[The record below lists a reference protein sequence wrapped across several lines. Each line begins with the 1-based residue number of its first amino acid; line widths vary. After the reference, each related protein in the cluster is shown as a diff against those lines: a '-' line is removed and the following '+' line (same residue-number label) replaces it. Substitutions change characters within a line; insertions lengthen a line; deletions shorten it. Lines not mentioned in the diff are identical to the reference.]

1 VLEVI
6 VWTCVGLFVGVVLLG
21 FAALVGWWHPRD
33 EETGKWLKRS
43 VVFPLVGGVVGF
55 ATLEFGSG
63 RDTPP
68 PPEPSPTVSPSSAPS
83 PLLPTGSGPDGP
95 ATGLPSPTSSPTSTP
110 TPPPAEPEPCAV
122 AVPRSLAMW
131 ADEQL
136 GEPPA
141 FTCAGRQPYPPCLDP
156 LRERSRPEISSA
168 AAREC
173 GDMLAAFRREYVAP
187 VYGAKA
193 TYQVNLDTAEAA
205 LRLRTSDE
213 AVERY
218 DYVTAEISRMNGRE
232 WDGFVAIDRQSRE
245 DMRACQDERRC
256 LDD

>member
-1 VLEVI
+1 MPVGVLEVI

-63 RDTPP
+63 RDTPL
-68 PPEPSPTVSPSSAPS
+68 PPEPSPTVSPTVSPS
-83 PLLPTGSGPDGP
+83 PFLPTGTPTP
-95 ATGLPSPTSSPTSTP
+95 TPRPTPTGTP
-110 TPPPAEPEPCAV
+110 TPPDPGPLAEACTV
-122 AVPRSLAMW
+122 SVPQSLTIW

-141 FTCAGRQPYPPCLDP
+141 FTCAGRQPYPTCLDP
-156 LRERSRPEISSA
+156 LRQRSRPEISSA

-173 GDMLAAFRREYVAP
+173 GDALAAFRREYVAP

-256 LDD
+256 LDE